1 MTGQLGYLKDGG
13 LDLWEVLRSLRGRH
27 DLIFFFKIK
36 KNYLFLSVLCLRSC
50 TWALLVAVSRGH
62 SLVAGLGL
70 LIVVASLVTV
80 FSGGTVVKNL
90 PANAGD
96 ARDVGSIPVLGRSP
110 GTGNSNSFQCSCLKN
125 SRDRGAWW
133 TTVCRVSKSWTRL
146 STTQPR

>member
-80 FSGGTVVKNL
+80 FSGGTMVKNL

-96 ARDVGSIPVLGRSP
+96 ARDVGSIPGSRRSP
-110 GTGNSNSFQCSCLKN
+110 GVGIGS
-125 SRDRGAWW
+125 
-133 TTVCRVSKSWTRL
+133 
-146 STTQPR
+146 